1 MADQDKI
8 LQFLQLSGP
17 TLPGR
22 VAKNIGSNIL
32 LASALLS
39 DMVSQGK
46 VKISY
51 LKIGGSPLYYLPS
64 QKEKLYQFA
73 PGNLN
78 PKDLQSLQTLKEK
91 KVLRESEMELL
102 MKVSLRSLKDFAVPL
117 QVTANGAKE
126 LFWKWHLLSE
136 EETNNILR
144 QLISPVISPAGEPV
158 KAVFP
163 SSAPARAV
171 SLPSAAPAMAE
182 EPAVKTE
189 MKKEEII
196 KGKLMEEELIKE
208 KPAEEELVKEGLIK
222 EGKWV
227 KRERGGEK
235 QEEEEPIGEEL
246 IKKELSKEEKRPF
259 LQKFRE
265 KITRKKKADEF
276 FPQLEVFFSKLK
288 VGVEQKETI
297 RKNAEMNFLLK
308 VPTAVGK
315 MTYFC
320 KAKQKR
326 RCDEKDMSSAYM
338 EAQMKKLPLL
348 FLYTGEL
355 NKKAEEMLE
364 SGAFENVIVKKVE

>member
-1 MADQDKI
+1 MSDHDKI

-39 DMVSQGK
+39 DLVSQGK
-46 VKISY
+46 VKISH
-51 LKIGGSPLYYLPS
+51 LKIGGSPLYYLPA

-144 QLISPVISPAGEPV
+144 QLISPAISPAGEPA
-158 KAVFP
+158 KAAFP
-163 SSAPARAV
+163 SSAPVRAV
-171 SLPSAAPAMAE
+171 SLPSAALAMVE

-208 KPAEEELVKEGLIK
+208 KPAEEELIK

-227 KRERGGEK
+227 KGEEGGEK